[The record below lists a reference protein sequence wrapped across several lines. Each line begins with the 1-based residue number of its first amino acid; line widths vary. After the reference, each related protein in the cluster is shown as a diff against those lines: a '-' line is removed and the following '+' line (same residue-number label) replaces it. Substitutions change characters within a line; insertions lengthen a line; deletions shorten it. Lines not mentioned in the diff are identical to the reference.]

1 MIRSAFRSSVLSL
14 MLVLPL
20 AACGDDGGGAG
31 AVSAARTFYDI
42 VLKARSS
49 GVPDDG
55 LRAELRPVIS
65 PDLDSLIAQAA
76 EAERR
81 HTERTNNEEPP
92 YLQGDIFSSLF
103 EGATGYEI
111 GPCVD
116 AGENGETSLRCDVM
130 LVHDA
135 ENEPVQWTDR
145 VVLAGRGGPEDR
157 LWFVDNIEYGGD
169 WDFAPKG
176 SLKDSLRAVIT
187 EEE

>member
-20 AACGDDGGGAG
+20 AACSDENGEDGA
-31 AVSAARTFYDI
+31 AAAARSFYDI
-42 VLKARSS
+42 VLAAHST
-49 GVPDDG
+49 GVPDEE

-92 YLQGDIFSSLF
+92 YMEGDIFSSLF
-103 EGATGYEI
+103 EGPTGYEI
-111 GPCVD
+111 GPC
-116 AGENGETSLRCDVM
+116 AEQQENGDISMRCDVM

-145 VVLAGRGGPEDR
+145 VVLVASGTPEER
-157 LWFVDNIEYGGD
+157 RWLVDDILYGGD

-176 SLKDSLRAVIT
+176 SLKASLRAVI
-187 EEE
+187 EEES

>member
-1 MIRSAFRSSVLSL
+1 MIRSAFRSSILSL
-14 MLVLPL
+14 VLVLPL
-20 AACGDDGGGAG
+20 AACGEADGDPG
-31 AVSAARTFYDI
+31 AVSAARSFYDI
-42 VLKARSS
+42 VLAAHSS

-92 YLQGDIFSSLF
+92 YMQGDIFSSLF

-111 GPCVD
+111 GPCTEQQ
-116 AGENGETSLRCDVM
+116 ENGEVSMRCEVM

-145 VVLAGRGGPEDR
+145 VVLSASGTPEDR
-157 LWFVDNIEYGGD
+157 RWLVDDILYGGD

-176 SLKDSLRAVIT
+176 SLKASLRAVI
-187 EEE
+187 EEES